1 MSVQQDNLAVL
12 IAWLDAMRRA
22 DLQAVAEPFAPDVV
36 WRGAPADAICH
47 DRTEVLDMLAAQI
60 QEGVVSIEAL
70 ELIPGDDAV
79 VLGVR
84 SGELQEIGDAPLPAQ
99 LFNVFRLHD
108 GHIVSAQDFGQRND
122 ALRSAGARAPRW
134 E

>member
-22 DLQAVAEPFAPDVV
+22 DLQAVAELFAPDVV
-36 WRGAPADAICH
+36 WRGVPADAICH

-84 SGELQEIGDAPLPAQ
+84 SGELQEIGDAQAAGPAVQRLPPPRRPH
-99 LFNVFRLHD
+99 RL
-108 GHIVSAQDFGQRND
+108 GPGLGQRND